1 MPGISIVSS
10 IISRI
15 SRPLHKPSTNDVA
28 KDREKGKKRGSLDS
42 FGGESVGL
50 GRGEDMGGGKGKM
63 SRQGR
68 FKDGV
73 STGKVEEEGVSGKE
87 FESMKVYR

>member
-1 MPGISIVSS
+1 
-10 IISRI
+10 
-15 SRPLHKPSTNDVA
+15 
-28 KDREKGKKRGSLDS
+28 
-42 FGGESVGL
+42 
-50 GRGEDMGGGKGKM
+50 MGGGKGKM